1 MACSLYNNG
10 GYKCGA
16 CTHFVKT
23 NSVTLTD
30 GVLILN
36 IPQNTYSNH
45 EKVCICIAQSI
56 PDVTF
61 ADTVAITL
69 GTATPQYIM
78 RTKCGNNV
86 HADQLRSRKV
96 YHTFVATDTNAF
108 VVDKCELCK
117 TGFNFPNIPA

>member
-1 MACSLYNNG
+1 MACSLYDNN

-56 PDVTF
+56 PDVTSV
-61 ADTVAITL
+61 DIVAITL

>member
-1 MACSLYNNG
+1 MACSLYDNN

-36 IPQNTYSNH
+36 IPQKTYSNH

-56 PDVTF
+56 PDVTST
-61 ADTVAITL
+61 DTVAITL

>member
-1 MACSLYNNG
+1 MACSLYNNN
-10 GYKCGA
+10 GYSCGA

-56 PDVTF
+56 PDVTST
-61 ADTVAITL
+61 DTVAITL
-69 GTATPQYIM
+69 GTATSQYIM

-96 YHTFVATDTNAF
+96 YHTFVATDTSAF

>member
-1 MACSLYNNG
+1 MACRLYNND

-23 NSVTLTD
+23 NSVTLAD
-30 GVLILN
+30 GVLVLN
-36 IPQNTYSNH
+36 IPQKTYNNH

-56 PDVTF
+56 PDVTS

-117 TGFNFPNIPA
+117 TGFNFPIIPA

>member
-1 MACSLYNNG
+1 MACRLYNND

-16 CTHFVKT
+16 CMHFVKT

-36 IPQNTYSNH
+36 IPQKTYSNH

-56 PDVTF
+56 PDITS

-78 RTKCGNNV
+78 RTNCGNNV

>member
-1 MACSLYNNG
+1 MACNLYNNN

-16 CTHFVKT
+16 CTHFVKKI
-23 NSVTLTD
+23 SVTLTD

-56 PDVTF
+56 PDVTSI
-61 ADTVAITL
+61 DKVAITL